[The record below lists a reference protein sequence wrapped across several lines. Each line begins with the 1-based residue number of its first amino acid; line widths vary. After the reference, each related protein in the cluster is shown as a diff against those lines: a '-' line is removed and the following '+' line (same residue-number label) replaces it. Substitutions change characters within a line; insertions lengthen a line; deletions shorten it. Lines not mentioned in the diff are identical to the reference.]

1 MSKDDN
7 KQHKSRNAHNLPS
20 WTFFLVLVTIGVSAL
35 ISDFLF
41 NSHFPKALDNEV
53 SNSIY
58 MCQITVLRTFFF
70 YLKTKHP
77 DAFLGEK
84 AYKFLDGLT
93 KWVRVTGTH
102 ENEVL
107 GFEYLLNEVKKI
119 QKDSHSSQM
128 VEIDHQVVSGSY
140 QINFWSYDL
149 ANVYQNVQNLVV
161 RLHGSSKN
169 SASLMFNCHFDSVP
183 GSPGASDDAANCAIM
198 MEVLRVLSKAP
209 QRLKYS
215 VIFLFNGAEET
226 PLQAS
231 HGFIT
236 QHKWAKDV
244 KTFINLESCGSGGKE
259 MLFQAGPNRNQW
271 LIKVCC
277 SPSLIKFYFIFHLN
291 LFKMYSH
298 VPHPSAQVAA
308 EEIFQSGII
317 PSDTDFRIFRDF
329 GHVPGLD
336 FAHNRN
342 GYRYHTKY
350 DNIDFLSP
358 EFLQR
363 TGDNA
368 LVLARVIANSD
379 DLPHAKELA
388 TGNTV
393 YFDILGLGFVYFSAD
408 FGAILNVA
416 LCIVAVIIPFFAWA
430 QVTRGR
436 K

>member
-1 MSKDDN
+1 MIPFTKLN
-7 KQHKSRNAHNLPS
+7 
-20 WTFFLVLVTIGVSAL
+20 
-35 ISDFLF
+35 DFLF
-41 NSHFPKALDNEV
+41 
-53 SNSIY
+53 
-58 MCQITVLRTFFF
+58 
-70 YLKTKHP
+70 KTTHP
-77 DAFLGEK
+77 DQFLGAK

-93 KWVRVTGTH
+93 KWVRVTGTY

-107 GFEYLLNEVKKI
+107 GFEYLLKEVKTI
-119 QKDSHSSQM
+119 QSDSHPSQL

-149 ANVYQNVQNLVV
+149 ANVYRNVQNLVV
-161 RLHGSSKN
+161 RLHGSSKS
-169 SASLMFNCHFDSVP
+169 SASLMYNCHFDSVP
-183 GSPGASDDAANCAIM
+183 GSPGASDDGANCAIM
-198 MEVLRVLSKAP
+198 MEVLRVLSRAP

-236 QHKWAKDV
+236 QHKWAADV

-271 LIKVCC
+271 LIKV
-277 SPSLIKFYFIFHLN
+277 IFILVTKTT
-291 LFKMYSH
+291 LFTFFITPQMYSG

-329 GHVPGLD
+329 GQVPGLD

-358 EFLQR
+358 QFLQR

-368 LVLARVIANSD
+368 LALARTIANSD

-393 YFDILGLGFVYFSAD
+393 YFDVLGLTFIYYSAD

-416 LCIVAVIIPFFAWA
+416 LCIVAVIVPFFAWG
-430 QVTRGR
+430 QVTRG
-436 K
+436 KTKSLTISFVCF